1 MPLNNYSALQE
12 SIASWLMRDDL
23 TAAIP
28 DFIALAEADMN
39 QRLRLRA
46 MLTTAEYPLSSLSGL
61 DAAGGALPADC
72 LAVRS
77 VELADYGHL
86 SFAAD
91 AETAQF
97 SNAYRGGDA
106 RWFSIDGNSLV
117 VSPRPLSSLS
127 GDQVGAGAV
136 TLRYYARIPA
146 LSDSNPTNY
155 VLTANPALYLYGSL
169 LQSSPYLLDDARMQ
183 TWGSLY
189 ESAASALQGADDA
202 AEYPGPL
209 VIRSSDHW

>member
-1 MPLNNYSALQE
+1 MALDTYAALQA
-12 SIASWLMRDDL
+12 SIAAWLMRDDL

-39 QRLRLRA
+39 AKLRLRA
-46 MLTTAEYPLSSLSGL
+46 MLTTVTV
-61 DAAGGALPADC
+61 DATGGALPDDC

-86 SFAAD
+86 GFAAD
-91 AETAQF
+91 ADTAQF

-106 RWFSIDGNSLV
+106 RWYGIDGDTLV
-117 VSPRPLSSLS
+117 VSPT
-127 GDQVGAGAV
+127 QVGDGTV

-146 LSDSNPTNY
+146 LSDSNTSNH
-155 VLTANPALYLYGSL
+155 VLAASPGIYLYGSL
-169 LQSSPYLLDDARMQ
+169 LQAAPYLLDDARMQ
-183 TWGSLY
+183 TWGTLY
-189 ESAASALQGADDA
+189 TQALDGLQASDDA

-209 VIRSSDHW
+209 VIRTEGHW

>member
-1 MPLNNYSALQE
+1 MALNTYSALRE

-46 MLTTAEYPLSSLSGL
+46 MLTTATV
-61 DAAGGALPADC
+61 DAAGGALPDDC

-77 VELADYGHL
+77 VELAGYGHL

-106 RWFSIDGNSLV
+106 RWYSIDGNSLV
-117 VSPRPLSSLS
+117 VSPT
-127 GDQVGAGAV
+127 QVGDGTV

-146 LSDSNPTNY
+146 LSDDNPTNH

-169 LQSSPYLLDDARMQ
+169 VQASPYLLDDARMQ
-183 TWGSLY
+183 TWVTLY
-189 ESAASALQGADDA
+189 GEAAGGLQGADDA

-209 VIRSSDHW
+209 VIRSADGW

>member
-1 MPLNNYSALQE
+1 MALGTYADLQT
-12 SIASWLMRDDL
+12 SIAAWLMRDDL

-28 DFIALAEADMN
+28 DFVALAEADMN

-46 MLTTAEYPLSSLSGL
+46 MLTTAEV
-61 DAAGGALPADC
+61 DAAGGDLPADC

-97 SNAYRGGDA
+97 SAAYRGASA

-117 VSPRPLSSLS
+117 VSPT
-127 GDQVGAGAV
+127 QAGAGTV

-146 LSDSNPTNY
+146 LSDDNQTNH

-169 LQSSPYLLDDARMQ
+169 VQAAPYLLDDARIQ

-189 ESAASALQGADDA
+189 ESAASGLQGADDA

-209 VIRSSDHW
+209 VIRSADHW

>member
-1 MPLNNYSALQE
+1 MALSTYADLQA
-12 SIASWLMRDDL
+12 SIAAWLMRDDL

-28 DFIALAEADMN
+28 DFISLAEADMSN
-39 QRLRLRA
+39 RLRLRA
-46 MLTTAEYPLSSLSGL
+46 MLTTVEV
-61 DAAGGALPADC
+61 DAAGGALPDDC

-106 RWFSIDGNSLV
+106 RWFSIDGNNLV
-117 VSPRPLSSLS
+117 VSPT
-127 GDQVGAGAV
+127 QAGAGTV

-146 LSDSNPTNY
+146 LSDSNQTNH
-155 VLTANPALYLYGSL
+155 VLTASPALYLYGSL
-169 LQSSPYLLDDARMQ
+169 LQSAPFLLDDARMQ
-183 TWGSLY
+183 TWSTLY
-189 ESAASALQGADDA
+189 DQAAGALQGADDA

-209 VIRSSDHW
+209 VIRSTDHW